1 VGRAL
6 LRGVSIKP
14 SDLLRFLA
22 AIVAVA
28 VIAVVVVLRVTSHGP
43 THAPMSAAAS
53 PIVLQPPKPAPVRG
67 AEACDAA
74 AWRQA
79 AAANARSLE
88 SLAWSPFGRPETG
101 WTIYAPLIAR
111 EIGAGC
117 GPQTPGFAAAYAAWQ
132 GRQRFAADG
141 IFKAD
146 DFPRLRGVIET
157 RRPFVQLTAR
167 GICPAPPADAALQ
180 AASPAEGYG
189 GKIVSLRAGALAAYR
204 RMAAA
209 ARAQGVAGGDDFKLV
224 SGFRGPVEEAM
235 RCAGGGCNTVSKAG
249 CSAHRT
255 GLAVDIYLGRAPGAD
270 PVSSDE
276 ANRRAIVGT
285 PAYRWLVANADRFG
299 FVNYPF
305 EPWHW
310 EWTGEAP

>member
-1 VGRAL
+1 MGRAL
-6 LRGVSIKP
+6 LRDVSFKP
-14 SDLLRFLA
+14 SELLRFLA
-22 AIVAVA
+22 AIAAVA
-28 VIAVVVVLRVTSHGP
+28 VVAVVVVLRVTSHGP
-43 THAPMSAAAS
+43 ALAPTPATAPM
-53 PIVLQPPKPAPVRG
+53 VLPPPKPAPMRT
-67 AEACDAA
+67 AEACDVA
-74 AWRQA
+74 AWRA
-79 AAANARSLE
+79 AADANAQSLDA
-88 SLAWSPFGRPETG
+88 LAWSPFGRPETG

-111 EIGAGC
+111 EIGTGC
-117 GPQTPGFAAAYAAWQ
+117 APQTPGFAGAYAAWQ

-141 IFKAD
+141 IFKVD

-157 RRPFVQLTAR
+157 RRPFVQLTAK
-167 GICPAPPADAALQ
+167 GVCPAPPADAALL
-180 AASPAEGYG
+180 AASPGEGYG
-189 GKIVSLRAGALAAYR
+189 GKIVSLRASALEAYR

-209 ARAQGVAGGDDFKLV
+209 ARAQGVATGDDFKLV
-224 SGFRGPVEEAM
+224 SGFRGPVEEAA
-235 RCAGGGCNTVSKAG
+235 RCADGGCNTVSRAS

-255 GLAVDIYLGRAPGAD
+255 GLAVDIYLGRAAGAD

-276 ANRRAIVGT
+276 ANRRAIVQT